1 MVKNMAVLNPPP
13 TSTPQVNARERRRYQ
28 RVKVTLLGRYMLE
41 DRREF
46 PCQTLDMSPGG
57 VALFAPE
64 RPKLGERVVA
74 YIDELGRIEGVCVRL
89 LPNGFALTLTMPR
102 AKREKLADQLTWF
115 ANRSVL
121 GLPEDRR
128 HERIV
133 PRNPRTVLRLPD
145 GTEHPVKIIDISVS
159 GTAVQTTLKPK
170 VGTII
175 TVGNTQGRIVRVAA
189 ESIAIEF
196 LRLLPID
203 RFDENLIL

>member
-1 MVKNMAVLNPPP
+1 MIKNMAVLNPPP
-13 TSTPQVNARERRRYQ
+13 SSAPMVSARERRRYQ

-64 RPKLGERVVA
+64 RPKVGERVVA

-128 HERIV
+128 HERLV
-133 PRNPRTVLRLPD
+133 PRNARSILRLPD
-145 GTEHPVKIIDISVS
+145 GSEHPVRIIDVSIS
-159 GTAVQTTLKPK
+159 GAAMQTTAKPAQGAI
-170 VGTII
+170 VTI
-175 TVGNTQGRIVRVAA
+175 GSTQSRVVRVSA
-189 ESIAIEF
+189 ESIAVEF
-196 LRLLPID
+196 LRLIPID
-203 RFDENLIL
+203 AFDENLVL

>member
-1 MVKNMAVLNPPP
+1 MIKNLAVLNPPP
-13 TSTPQVNARERRRYQ
+13 STTSMVNSREKRRYQ

-74 YIDELGRIEGVCVRL
+74 YIDELGRIEGVCIRL

-115 ANRSVL
+115 ANRAVL

-133 PRNPRTVLRLPD
+133 PRNARSVVKLPD
-145 GTEHPVKIIDISVS
+145 GTEFPVKIIDVSVS
-159 GTAVQTTLKPK
+159 GTAMQTTAKPK
-170 VGTII
+170 IGAIV
-175 TVGNTQGRIVRVAA
+175 TVGSTQGRVVRVGA

-196 LRLLPID
+196 LRLWPID
-203 RFDENLIL
+203 RFDENLVL

>member
-1 MVKNMAVLNPPP
+1 MIKNMAVLNPPP
-13 TSTPQVNARERRRYQ
+13 SSAPMVNSRERRRYQ

-64 RPKLGERVVA
+64 RPKIGERVVA
-74 YIDELGRIEGVCVRL
+74 YIDELGRIEGVCIRL

-115 ANRSVL
+115 ANRAVL

-133 PRNPRTVLRLPD
+133 PRNARSVVKLPD
-145 GTEHPVKIIDISVS
+145 GTEFPVKIIDVSVS
-159 GTAVQTTLKPK
+159 GAAMQTTAKPK
-170 VGTII
+170 MGAIVMVGS
-175 TVGNTQGRIVRVAA
+175 TQGRVVRVGA

-196 LRLLPID
+196 LRLWPID
-203 RFDENLIL
+203 RFDENLVL